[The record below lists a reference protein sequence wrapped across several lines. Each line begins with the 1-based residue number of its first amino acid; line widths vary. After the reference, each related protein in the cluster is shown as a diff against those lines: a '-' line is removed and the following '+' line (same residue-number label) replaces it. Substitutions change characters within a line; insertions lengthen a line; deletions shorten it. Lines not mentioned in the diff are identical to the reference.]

1 MKQKRTSTAKPA
13 TKDFG
18 KDLYDTIVFSLILL
32 GVLWY
37 LNI

>member
-1 MKQKRTSTAKPA
+1 MKHKRTLMKRTQAR
-13 TKDFG
+13 DHG
-18 KDLYDTIVFSLILL
+18 KELFDTIVFLMILL